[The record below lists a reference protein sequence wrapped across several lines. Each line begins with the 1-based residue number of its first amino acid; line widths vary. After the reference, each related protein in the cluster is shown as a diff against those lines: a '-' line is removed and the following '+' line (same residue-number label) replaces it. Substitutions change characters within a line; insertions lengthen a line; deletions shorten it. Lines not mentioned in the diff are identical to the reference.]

1 MFTQQQ
7 PAEEHGEHRGEK
19 RQRGNAGGRMAL
31 NQPGVGHKPE
41 GCRNHTQIGNGDDQA
56 SREEKRL
63 VRLKRPGA
71 YGQDGPGDPGLPT
84 HQRNR
89 MNPSGDA
96 LGDDAGD
103 ANRQGRTQDNGV
115 AHNRLGQTT
124 AELGRKENENAAKGH
139 PQAAYLASRQAV
151 PRQEKG
157 CQQGNENRL
166 GAEEDGRATG
176 GRERRPQIDRHIA
189 VAEQQSKQAQY
200 LEFVPGAKAE
210 LHPLIPGQG
219 QEHEGRH
226 PEPEGRSPKGRH
238 IEDPDLDRHERS
250 APDRAQQCRQ
260 RNCGQLQRPVVRMR
274 TRSGGSAHDR
284 SARST
289 KWISTPPVL
298 LGWIKATLEP
308 RAPGRPFSSRTRKPL
323 ALTS

>member
-19 RQRGNAGGRMAL
+19 RQRGHPRGRMTL

-41 GCRNHTQIGNGDDQA
+41 GGRNHTQIDNGDDEA
-56 SREEKRL
+56 GREEKRL
-63 VRLKRPGA
+63 VRLKHPGEE
-71 YGQDGPGDPGLPT
+71 GQDGPGDPGLPT
-84 HQRNR
+84 HQRNG
-89 MNPSGDA
+89 MDPSGDA
-96 LGDDAGD
+96 LGDNTGNP
-103 ANRQGRTQDNGV
+103 NRQGRTQDNGV
-115 AHNRLGQTT
+115 AYKRVAQAA
-124 AELGRKENENAAKGH
+124 AELGRKEDDDAAKGYA
-139 PQAAYLASRQAV
+139 QAADFAGRQAV
-151 PRQEKG
+151 SRQEKG
-157 CQQGNENRL
+157 RQQGDKNRL
-166 GAEEDGRATG
+166 SAKKYGRASG

-200 LEFVPGAKAE
+200 LEFVPAKAE

-226 PEPEGRSPKGRH
+226 PEPEGRGPKGRH
-238 IEDPDLDRHERS
+238 IKDADLDRHERP
-250 APDRAQQCRQ
+250 APDRAQQRRQ

-274 TRSGGSAHDR
+274 TRSGGGAHDC
-284 SARST
+284 SSRST